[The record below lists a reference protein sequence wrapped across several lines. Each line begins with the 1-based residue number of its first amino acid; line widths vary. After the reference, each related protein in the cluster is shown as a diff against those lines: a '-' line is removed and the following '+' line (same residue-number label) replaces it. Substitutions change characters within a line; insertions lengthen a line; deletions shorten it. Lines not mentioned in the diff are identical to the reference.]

1 MVGED
6 MKTILVKMN
15 EVDGHQRSYKV
26 LDLENEVILSHIVQ
40 DRFQLI
46 KNVQTIPSTS
56 FANSFITMKEYHNSA
71 STLNQTF
78 FDGMTW
84 MSQLIQTKS
93 GVCCFKTFT
102 QNKLWHLDTGSR
114 FYILVGYEDGSV

>member
-40 DRFQLI
+40 DRSQLI
-46 KNVQTIPSTS
+46 KNV
-56 FANSFITMKEYHNSA
+56 
-71 STLNQTF
+71 
-78 FDGMTW
+78 
-84 MSQLIQTKS
+84 
-93 GVCCFKTFT
+93 
-102 QNKLWHLDTGSR
+102 
-114 FYILVGYEDGSV
+114 